1 MKCKE
6 CICKEGTTKL
16 VCINPDS
23 DNYTDFV
30 SNESGCKC
38 GIEEMTKEEYNRYGK

>member
-6 CICKEGTTKL
+6 CICKEGSTKS

-30 SNESGCKC
+30 SCEGGCKC
-38 GIEEMTKEEYNRYGK
+38 GIKEMTKEEYKEYGK